1 MRDVPDNAQALLDL
15 DKDGALVPHGIGG
28 HARSIITEFIAEHGR
43 LTARIAEL
51 EKALAESSERVVHYQ
66 KIAGKQ
72 GTMLMRKDIL
82 LKSARQ
88 WGVSSRAFDGSVAVA
103 VSDAIDSGEPLHW
116 PSSHFAQKWLSEQG
130 YSNCDGY
137 VGMRFTMKLAD
148 DVQIRQDGARTT
160 LEASERGGG
169 E

>member
-1 MRDVPDNAQALLDL
+1 LSENGLMD
-15 DKDGALVPHGIGG
+15 
-28 HARSIITEFIAEHGR
+28 GR
-43 LTARIAEL
+43 LAAWKTVVAEQAARIAEL